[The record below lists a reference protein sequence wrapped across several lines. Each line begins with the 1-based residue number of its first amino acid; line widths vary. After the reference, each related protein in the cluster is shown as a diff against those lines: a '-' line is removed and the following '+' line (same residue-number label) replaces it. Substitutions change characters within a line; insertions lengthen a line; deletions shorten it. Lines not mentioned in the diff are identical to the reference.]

1 MGQPSVFPQAFI
13 PTNVLIRANLGEF
26 FKTTKNNLLLLLGI
40 NLDHLCMQRITH
52 SKIK

>member
-26 FKTTKNNLLLLLGI
+26 FKTTKNNLLLLLPLYAKD
-40 NLDHLCMQRITH
+40 NSLKNKVM
-52 SKIK
+52 